1 MSTNAE
7 LQNLQ
12 DEIWRKKFAE
22 GVRIGVL
29 DWLVKD
35 ESNRTLWRQ

>member
-1 MSTNAE
+1 MSTKAE

-12 DEIWRKKFAE
+12 NETWRKQFAE

-29 DWLVKD
+29 DWLAKD
-35 ESNRTLWRQ
+35 EMSSALRRQ